1 MKIQAT
7 RKQWIKFIVVLV
19 LYLIFLLWLKSWLG
33 LVVIPFIFDVYIT
46 KKIPWTW
53 WKKSKNKTVVSV
65 MSWVDAIVFA
75 GVAVYFVNLFFFQNY
90 VIPTSSL
97 EKSLLVGDYLF
108 VSKMSYGAR
117 IPQTPLHLPMTQ
129 HTIPGL
135 NCKSYLDWP
144 QWEYKRVK
152 ALGEV
157 QLNDIVVFNFPAG
170 DTVAV
175 NVPAEDIYRL
185 SYQAGKELT
194 NPIDFSKLDAAQQR
208 IVYDHYYQVGRKYLD
223 ENKAMYGEIVARPV
237 DRREN
242 YVKRCVGLPGQTLEI
257 KDRVVYLDGVANKEP
272 DNVQYRYW
280 VKVNKPIPEDLAHE
294 LGISQEDLAYYFAQE
309 RAYNIPL
316 TEKAKAALLARK
328 DIVSSIEYV
337 PGDDAGGLYP
347 VNKLTGWT
355 TDNYGPLWIPKKGET
370 IDLTLDNLPMYER
383 CIHAY
388 EGNDLQVKDGKIY
401 INGKETN
408 QYTFQMDYYW
418 MMGDNRHNSADSR
431 FWGFVPEDHIV
442 GKPIFIWLSLDPDRG
457 WFEGKI
463 RWNRLFS
470 WVDNIK

>member
-1 MKIQAT
+1 MIQAT
-7 RKQWIKFIVVLV
+7 KKQWLKFAIVLILWLAFLV
-19 LYLIFLLWLKSWLG
+19 WLKSWLG
-33 LVVIPFIFDVYIT
+33 LVVVPLIFDAYIT

-53 WKKSKNKTVVSV
+53 WKHSKNETVRSV

-75 GVAVYFVNLFFFQNY
+75 LVAVYFVNLFFFQNY
-90 VIPTSSL
+90 VIPSSSL

-108 VSKMSYGAR
+108 VNKASYGAR
-117 IPQTPLHLPMTQ
+117 IPQTPLHMPLTQ
-129 HTIPGL
+129 HTLPIV
-135 NCKSYLDWP
+135 NTKSYIEWP
-144 QWEYKRVK
+144 KWDYKRVEG
-152 ALGEV
+152 LGKV

-170 DTVAV
+170 DTVAL

-185 SYQAGKELT
+185 SYQAGKEL
-194 NPIDFSKLDAAQQR
+194 SKPMDLSVLSAGEQR
-208 IVYDHYYQVGRKYLD
+208 IVFDHYYHQGRKYIN
-223 ENKAMYGEIVARPV
+223 ENPSVFGEVISRPV

-257 KDRVVYLDGVANKEP
+257 KDRIVYLDGVANKEP
-272 DNVQYRYW
+272 DNVEYRHW
-280 VKVNKPIPEDLAHE
+280 VEVLKPIPDDLAHE
-294 LGISQEDLAYYFAQE
+294 LGISQEDLAYYFTAE
-309 RAYNIPL
+309 KAYNIPL
-316 TEKAKAALLARK
+316 TQKVKEALLARK
-328 DIVSSIEYV
+328 DIVKSIRII

-347 VNKLTGWT
+347 VNMVKSWT
-355 TDNYGPLWIPKKGET
+355 TDNYGPVWIPKKGET
-370 IDLTLDNLPMYER
+370 IDLTLENLPVYER

-457 WFEGKI
+457 WLDGKI

-470 WVDNIK
+470 CVDNIK